1 MRVPPTVIP
10 PRSTTVVQLRLSHE
24 APTAPGRGAVR
35 LLVSNTT
42 VTETGT
48 PLELPFEFELH
59 P

>member
-1 MRVPPTVIP
+1 MRVLPTVIP
-10 PRSTTVVQLRLSHE
+10 PRSTTVVQLRLSRE
-24 APTAPGRGAVR
+24 APKEPGRVTVR
-35 LLVSNTT
+35 LQVSNTT